1 MAFSGHE
8 GEPEL
13 AGDAFVDQRSRRA
26 RVDEESKP
34 LQTSDRAPDEEEVA
48 FPAYVRPM
56 KSCEADLTGPGTQV

>member
-48 FPAYVRPM
+48 
-56 KSCEADLTGPGTQV
+56 SCEADLTGPGTQV